1 MSHTSTHKWT
11 KDATSQSKPN
21 NLVQKIN
28 IDTKQKKRYFEIA
41 IYILHKKGRIDMNK
55 VKKYRKE
62 KGLSQM
68 ELASK
73 ADVTR
78 QTITLIENNKYNP
91 SLALCLK
98 IAKALDSDLNT
109 LFWEE

>member
-1 MSHTSTHKWT
+1 
-11 KDATSQSKPN
+11 
-21 NLVQKIN
+21 
-28 IDTKQKKRYFEIA
+28 
-41 IYILHKKGRIDMNK
+41 MNK

-73 ADVTR
+73 AGVTR